1 MPLVM
6 KCLLGAMIVGG
17 CAVNTVR
24 AEPDAVEGAPST
36 QGSQRMGLDTPG
48 GSKLGRVAN
57 YIEALKKKTTALESE
72 NEVLSDQVQ
81 EVRSELVVA
90 RQQITDLKASGVLL
104 TAGLTMDAAGEMV
117 ACPWARLVG
126 ALSGEAVELL
136 AALAHD
142 PVTAS
147 VPPEERRRAL
157 ARERRLGKLPR
168 QVALAPND
176 SELARSLTDV
186 ALALQRVGQDE
197 EAEAHFAWAVMILEA
212 SPERQH
218 LATALALENLA
229 SHYLTTGGS
238 RGAEGA
244 YRLALAEYRYLLD
257 PDHPK
262 LAGLHNRLASS
273 LHRQGRL
280 AEAEETYL
288 QSIALCES
296 KAGRL
301 NPNLLAPAHNLA
313 KLLLEAGRR
322 DEAAQ
327 WLERAQQ
334 IVATHAS
341 AEVYAPQVEQT
352 LARLVATRPEPDEER
367 VAPSGSGEDD
377 PIL

>member
-1 MPLVM
+1 MSSI
-6 KCLLGAMIVGG
+6 GS
-17 CAVNTVR
+17 
-24 AEPDAVEGAPST
+24 E
-36 QGSQRMGLDTPG
+36 QGDG
-48 GSKLGRVAN
+48 VA
-57 YIEALKKKTTALESE
+57 
-72 NEVLSDQVQ
+72 
-81 EVRSELVVA
+81 
-90 RQQITDLKASGVLL
+90 
-104 TAGLTMDAAGEMV
+104 
-117 ACPWARLVG
+117 
-126 ALSGEAVELL
+126 
-136 AALAHD
+136 
-142 PVTAS
+142 
-147 VPPEERRRAL
+147 
-157 ARERRLGKLPR
+157 
-168 QVALAPND
+168 
-176 SELARSLTDV
+176 ARSANDV
-186 ALALQRVGQDE
+186 
-197 EAEAHFAWAVMILEA
+197 
-212 SPERQH
+212 
-218 LATALALENLA
+218 
-229 SHYLTTGGS
+229 S
-238 RGAEGA
+238 RSTPVVD
-244 YRLALAEYRYLLD
+244 LLD